1 MLGTWVSGVVLV
13 GGTLMFGCCRAWGC
27 LVQPSSCEG
36 GGNGS
41 VGGGGGRC
49 TLLGPEGAGW
59 SGVLSEGSGRAA
71 GRGVPLSGA
80 GRRARGVAAGPFVG

>member
-27 LVQPSSCEG
+27 LVQPSCEG

-41 VGGGGGRC
+41 VGVVVVGARC
-49 TLLGPEGAGW
+49 W
-59 SGVLSEGSGRAA
+59 VLRERA
-71 GRGVPLSGA
+71 GRVCCRRVPGGQPGGVFL
-80 GRRARGVAAGPFVG
+80 